1 MREGSVMMYGSV
13 SCCKVCSVRRKWK
26 GDACVE
32 DTVARYPR
40 VEARNVRNVRE
51 GFCPHIPLRRAKNQ
65 KNRVNVS
72 ESSQFALMA
81 KEVKREKLYFTLHNL
96 KPKGK
101 FRS

>member
-1 MREGSVMMYGSV
+1 MRQE
-13 SCCKVCSVRRKWK
+13 WK
-26 GDACVE
+26 GDACDK
-32 DTVARYPR
+32 DTVARHPR
-40 VEARNVRNVRE
+40 RGEVRNVRNVRE
-51 GFCPHIPLRRAKNQ
+51 GFCPHGPLRQAKNQ
-65 KNRVNVS
+65 KIRVNVS